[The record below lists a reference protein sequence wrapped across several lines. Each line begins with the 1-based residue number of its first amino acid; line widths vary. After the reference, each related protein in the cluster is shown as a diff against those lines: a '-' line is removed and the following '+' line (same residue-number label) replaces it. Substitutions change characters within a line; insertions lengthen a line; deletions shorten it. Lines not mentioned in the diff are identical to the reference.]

1 MEWQWTEKQLAVE
14 LDLAD
19 STVTADRD
27 LLHQVWQNLLANA
40 IKFTAAGGTIRVESR
55 VKDDAVTVRISDTGI
70 GIAAEVLPHIFE
82 RFYKEDKSRNR
93 NREGSGLGLAIV
105 HKIVAL
111 HGGGIEASSVPG
123 EGTTMTVT
131 LPFS

>member
-40 IKFTAAGGTIRVESR
+40 IKFTAAGGTIRMESR
-55 VKDDAVTVRISDTGI
+55 VKDDTVTARISDTGI

-111 HGGGIEASSVPG
+111 HGGSIEASSAPG
-123 EGTTMTVT
+123 KGTTMTVT
-131 LPFS
+131 LPIS